1 MADLAQARAAKEQ
14 LRVALDGRSDVRG
27 IGITASGDGY
37 GLQVN
42 LERGSADGVPPR
54 VDGVD
59 VRVRVVGAIHASA

>member
-14 LRVALDGRSDVRG
+14 LRAALDGRSDVRG
-27 IGITASGDGY
+27 IGITASNDGY
-37 GLQVN
+37 RLQVN
-42 LERGSADGVPPR
+42 LESGSVDGVPHH